1 MLPIEEKARRIQAL
15 SVSERLAEEM
25 RQTQELASMMEALIR
40 EHGQATDLPILN
52 AVFAA
57 LLTVEAHMLATL
69 EPAQRRAMIKVADKA
84 RPAYLAN
91 ALTGNP
97 GRALA
102 VKVRRSDA

>member
-15 SVSERLAEEM
+15 SVSERLAEEV
-25 RQTQELASMMEALIR
+25 RQARELADLIEALIR

-52 AVFAA
+52 SVFMA
-57 LLTVEAHMLATL
+57 LMSVEAHMLATL
-69 EPAQRRAMIKVADKA
+69 DPAQRRAMIKASDKA

-91 ALTGNP
+91 ALTGKP

-102 VKVRRSDA
+102 IKVRRSDA